1 MIGDVYENSLAGH
14 RAVLVGVKLKND
26 IMEEVEESVEE
37 LRQLAE
43 TASLLILCDSIQA
56 LTKPKPTFFIG
67 QGKVGELK
75 NLIGEMGADSIIFD
89 VNLSPAQTRNLEKEL
104 DVIVIDR
111 TGLILEIFA
120 QRAKTT
126 EAKLQVDIARHQ
138 YAMPRL
144 TRMWTHLSRQAT
156 GGSVGAGKGG
166 GGPVRG
172 AGETQLQMDRKL
184 LRQRISKKS
193 RALNS
198 IEKHRQQQRKQ
209 RSEMLNVS
217 LVGYTNAGKSTL
229 FNRLTKSGVLAEDKL
244 FATLDPTT
252 RIFKLPSNHKLLL
265 SDTVGFINKLPHELV
280 ASFKATLV
288 EVAEADLLLHVAD
301 ASHPNLDKH
310 IQVVNEVLTELE
322 ANDVPTTLLFNKCDL
337 IDNSRRRFL
346 KTEYPQSILASA
358 LNGQGFNK
366 LLNSFSNHLAKQDV
380 RLQIDLSYQ
389 DQKALDFVYK
399 NGQVF
404 DANYQPQSITV
415 DARLPNRHIKKLTK
429 MLCHSTYN
437 RSSKTN

>member
-67 QGKVGELK
+67 QGKVEELK

-198 IEKHRQQQRKQ
+198 IEKHRQQQRKH

-346 KTEYPQSILASA
+346 ETEYPQSILASA

-404 DANYQPQSITV
+404 DANYQPQSIVV
-415 DARLPNRHIKKLTK
+415 DARLPNRYIKKLTK

>member
-1 MIGDVYENSLAGH
+1 MIDDIYSSSLVGR
-14 RAVLVGVKLKND
+14 RAILVGVKLQTD
-26 IMEEVEESVEE
+26 ILEEVKESAEE

-43 TASLLILCDSIQA
+43 TARLSVLCDSIQL
-56 LTKPKPTFFIG
+56 LTKPNPTFFIG
-67 QGKVGELK
+67 QGKVEELK
-75 NLIGEMGADSIIFD
+75 ALIEEVVADSVVFD
-89 VNLSPAQTRNLEKEL
+89 VNLSPAQTRNLEKQL
-104 DVIVIDR
+104 DVIIIDR
-111 TGLILEIFA
+111 TGLILEIFS
-120 QRAKTT
+120 QRARTT

-156 GGSVGAGKGG
+156 GGGAGSSTGG

-172 AGETQLQMDRKL
+172 AGETQLQIDRKL
-184 LRQRISKKS
+184 LRMRISKKRQTLS
-193 RALNS
+193 S
-198 IEKHRQQQRKQ
+198 IEKHRQQQRKH
-209 RSEMLNVS
+209 RTDMLNVS

-229 FNRLTKSGVLAEDKL
+229 FNRLTESNVLAEDKL

-252 RIFKLPSNHKLLL
+252 RMFKLPTNHRLLL

-301 ASHPNLDKH
+301 ANHPNLDKH
-310 IQVVNEVLTELE
+310 IQVVNEVLVELQ
-322 ANDVPTTLLFNKCDL
+322 AGDVPTILLFNKCDL
-337 IDNSRRRFL
+337 IDDHRHHFL
-346 KTEYPQSILASA
+346 KTEYTNSILVSA
-358 LNGQGFNK
+358 FSGQGVDQ
-366 LLNSFSNHLAKQDV
+366 LLTILSNHLAQQDI

-404 DANYQPQSITV
+404 NTNYQSQLISV
-415 DARLPNRHIKKLTK
+415 DARLPKRYMKKLK
-429 MLCHSTYN
+429 QMLYHSTYSQ
-437 RSSKTN
+437 SSKTN